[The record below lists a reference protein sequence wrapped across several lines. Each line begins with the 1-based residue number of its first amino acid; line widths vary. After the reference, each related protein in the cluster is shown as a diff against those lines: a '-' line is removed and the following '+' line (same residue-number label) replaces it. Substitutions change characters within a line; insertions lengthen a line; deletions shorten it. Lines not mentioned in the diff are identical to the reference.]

1 VKRHLVSIALLL
13 AAAGLFAQ
21 DITLSRP
28 PAKIGTDLLDAI
40 RQRTA
45 ARAFVAHDVPLA
57 DLSVIVWAG
66 NGLKDTPDAVSG
78 ASKAGATIPVSG
90 DVNYI
95 NLYVLTAKGAW
106 RFVPAKNL
114 LQQVSS
120 QDVRSSITPENIP
133 TAALMVLFTADSTK
147 APPFM
152 KNMPALFHD
161 VANGSASYGAQNI
174 GLVAGSLH
182 MGAIV
187 MYNLK
192 PDAIASALK
201 LPKEEL
207 PLCLTQVGYTR

>member
-1 VKRHLVSIALLL
+1 LKRHLVLIALLL
-13 AAAGLFAQ
+13 AAAGLFGQ
-21 DITLSRP
+21 DITLAKP
-28 PAKIGTDLLDAI
+28 PAKLGTDLLDAI

-45 ARAFVAHDVPLA
+45 ARAFVAREIPLA
-57 DLSVIVWAG
+57 DLSVLVWAG

-78 ASKAGATIPVSG
+78 ASKAGSTIPISG

-95 NLYVLTAKGAW
+95 NLYVLTAKGAY

-114 LQQVSS
+114 LQQITSR
-120 QDVRSSITPENIP
+120 DVRSSITPENIP
-133 TAALMVLFTADSTK
+133 TAAMMVLLTADSTK

-152 KNMPALFHD
+152 KNLPALFHD
-161 VANGSASYGAQNI
+161 VANGSASYAAQNI

-192 PDAIASALK
+192 PDSIASELK
-201 LPKEEL
+201 LPKEES
-207 PLCLTQVGYTR
+207 PLCLTQVGYTK